1 MTCFKDSKTGLWRW
15 EFQHQKERHS
25 GYGYKTKGEART
37 AREVERTK
45 VKKAA
50 KTPTAMGF
58 REMANLYLDD
68 ATRRFVPKTYKY
80 KASVYRQFQEHCGAD
95 IDVTKITVALVESY
109 LKTRPGNINYN
120 RHRKDLC
127 ALFHWAYY
135 KHHLIPENICDWLEK
150 LPEPKYH
157 REIPTQEEMAKII
170 MAAGGARPFIL
181 VLYHTLARLDE
192 ALRLRWS
199 DVNFTDKA
207 VTLWTR
213 KRRGGEWASDIIF
226 MNQVLYDTLWGLW
239 QGREQDEWVFYNR
252 VTGGRY
258 NRRPKLM
265 HTICRQAGV
274 PYYGF
279 HAIRHYVASRL
290 FDEKKWSMA
299 KVSRLLRHQNKQT
312 TEKYLQVE
320 DQGLRQVMES
330 LEGDF

>member
-1 MTCFKDSKTGLWRW
+1 MSLFRDNRTGLWRW
-15 EFQHQKERHS
+15 EFEHNKERFT

-37 AREVERTK
+37 AREEKRK
-45 VKKAA
+45 EVKKP
-50 KTPTAMGF
+50 KTPEGMDF
-58 REMANLYLDD
+58 KELANLYLDY
-68 ATRRFVPKTYKY
+68 AERKFVPKTYKY
-80 KASVYRQFQEHCGAD
+80 KASVYRQFLEHCGTLPAE
-95 IDVTKITVALVESY
+95 KITIPIIESY
-109 LKTRPGNINYN
+109 LKTRQGNINYN

-127 ALFHWAYY
+127 ALFHWAYRRR
-135 KHHLIPENICDWLEK
+135 LIPENLCDWLEK
-150 LPEPKYH
+150 MPEPKYH
-157 REIPTQEEMAKII
+157 REIPTQEEMSKII
-170 MAAGGARPFIL
+170 LAAGEYRPFIL

-199 DVNFTDKA
+199 DVNFTDRT
-207 VTLWTR
+207 VILWTR
-213 KRRGGEWASDIIF
+213 KRMGGEWESDIIF

-239 QGREQDEWVFYNR
+239 QGRKQDEWVFYNR

-258 NRRPKLM
+258 NRRPKIM
-265 HTICRQAGV
+265 RTICAQAGV
-274 PYYGF
+274 QLYGF

>member
-15 EFQHQKERHS
+15 EFHYQKERYS

-37 AREVERTK
+37 ARELKRGE
-45 VKKAA
+45 VKKLAQ
-50 KTPTAMGF
+50 TPTAMGF
-58 REMANLYLDD
+58 RELANLYLDH
-68 ATRRFVPKTYKY
+68 AERKFVPKTYKY
-80 KASVYRQFQEHCGAD
+80 KASVYRQFQEHCGSD
-95 IDVTKITVALVESY
+95 IDVTKITITLIESY

-127 ALFHWAYY
+127 ALFHWAYRRR
-135 KHHLIPENICDWLEK
+135 LVPENICDWLERM
-150 LPEPKYH
+150 PEEKYH
-157 REIPTQEEMAKII
+157 RQIPTQEEMTKIV
-170 MAAGGARPFIL
+170 MAAGEDRPFIL

-192 ALRLRWS
+192 SLRMRWS
-199 DVNFTDKA
+199 DVNFSDRT

-213 KRRGGEWASDIIF
+213 KRLGGEWASDIIF
-226 MNQVLYDTLWGLW
+226 MNQVLYDTLWTLW
-239 QGREQDEWVFYNR
+239 QGRSQDEWVFFNNR
-252 VTGGRY
+252 TGTRY
-258 NRRPKLM
+258 NRRPKLL
-265 HTICRQAGV
+265 HTICRRAGV
-274 PYYGF
+274 AYYGF
-279 HAIRHYVASRL
+279 HSIRHYVASRL